1 MLDPRAVQQRE
12 DRIARELKQVED
24 SFFTEKSGD
33 NLPMKAVRKVAFVA
47 HAIYAAIVWFFL
59 MMFAS
64 TPG

>member
-1 MLDPRAVQQRE
+1 M
-12 DRIARELKQVED
+12 
-24 SFFTEKSGD
+24 
-33 NLPMKAVRKVAFVA
+33 PMKAVRKVAFVA